1 MATKVTVIYLTPI
14 LDTYTPLYYVPLLEN
29 LYNDL
34 YPHNGF
40 EVIFVAVKDDA
51 YHDHVRYRDCCKHL
65 EEEILSLRP
74 WIAVPLSDIPS
85 ESSLERKG
93 FPEISTDTPTVL
105 IVDATGM
112 VLQCHN
118 AYYILE
124 LYGSLGYPFSDER
137 IKFLQSEDDAIA
149 MQPSLQSLLA
159 SPQRDYVISN
169 KGDKVI
175 LFTK

>member
-1 MATKVTVIYLTPI
+1 MAAKVIVTSI
-14 LDTYTPLYYVPLLEN
+14 LNDHSYYYVPLLEN

-34 YPHNGF
+34 YPQNGF
-40 EVIFVAVKDDA
+40 EVVFVAVKDVKDHA
-51 YHDHVRYRDCCKHL
+51 DHDDPVSYRDCCKHL

-74 WIAVPLSDIPS
+74 WTAIPLSDIPS
-85 ESSLERKG
+85 ENSLERKG
-93 FPEISTDTPTVL
+93 FPEIFTNIPAVL
-105 IVDATGM
+105 IVDSTGM
-112 VLQCHN
+112 VLQCHD

-124 LYGSLGYPFSDER
+124 LYGALGYPFSDER
-137 IKFLQSEDDAIA
+137 IKYLQSEDDAIA

-175 LFTK
+175 LFT